1 MLFQHMTRCCDVDK
15 TSEDVAVSETRGS
28 CDASACVA
36 PVLHDVT
43 VSVVNQRGLDG
54 TTTRLL
60 AAVTSNRVLA
70 ACSAGNLEPF
80 SHWSSSDHSEEGHRV
95 S

>member
-1 MLFQHMTRCCDVDK
+1 MLFQHMTRCCDVLK
-15 TSEDVAVSETRGS
+15 RSNDVAVSEKRGC

-43 VSVVNQRGLDG
+43 VSVASQRGLDG

-80 SHWSSSDHSEEGHRV
+80 CDWSSSDQSEKGHRV
-95 S
+95 A